1 MTDRVG
7 PQSSGGTHNDF
18 PGTAD
23 VVVQSGQVLGGV
35 HFHHAASRAAPP
47 PRQLPPGPTHFT
59 GRGTELARL
68 AALVEPSDTQARRTV
83 VISALAGAAGVGK
96 TALAL
101 HWAHTVS
108 GRFPDGDLYIN
119 LQGYDAGP
127 PLSAHQALEQALVS
141 LGVAPAGIPHG
152 LDARVGLYR
161 TLVSSRHMVIVLDN
175 ARDAAHVRPLLPGT
189 SPSLVLVTSR
199 SRLAGLVAREGI
211 QRIVLDALTPDE
223 AVELL
228 GSVIGRQRVDQE
240 PAASAELAARCAY
253 LPLALRIA
261 AEQAAARPG
270 LSLRALVAELGHGST
285 RLDALA
291 TYDGDETTAVRE
303 VFSWSYRHLPPTAAR
318 TFRLLGLFG
327 GPDISVTAAAALTG
341 CTPAQAIRDLARL
354 AGLHL
359 LEAVGNDRY
368 RFHDLLRD
376 YAHERSTAE
385 DDENDC
391 RAALRRLFT
400 WYLFTTESAGTVLG
414 VRQGPA
420 PFDATSG
427 DRPDPALEIPF
438 PSREAAADWCET
450 EFLNLLATCR
460 QAADIGED
468 VIAWQLP
475 VALRS
480 FFQLRRPTTDWVSA
494 AEAAL
499 AATRRLGD
507 RRAEAMVLRNL
518 AAAHFYGGRYQE
530 NLRYNQEALEVC
542 RAIGEEEGWFLNS
555 LGDSLVLA
563 GRFEEAVD
571 CLGRA
576 LAAAERTS
584 DAALAAHS
592 LENLAPAYR
601 ALGRHE
607 EAVAALRE
615 ALDIFR
621 DSGRTFGEGLVLDKL
636 ADLHL
641 ALGLFDE
648 AMDFST
654 QALALH
660 EEVGN
665 RLGEATALDVLAQA
679 CASKG
684 RHGDAQAHWRRALAI
699 LADLDH
705 PDAAGVRER
714 LRNGSAI

>member
-1 MTDRVG
+1 MTERVG
-7 PQSSGGTHNDF
+7 PSSSGDTHNDLS
-18 PGTAD
+18 GTAD
-23 VVVQSGQVLGGV
+23 IVVQSGRVLGGV
-35 HFHHAASRAAPP
+35 HFHTASPKAASP
-47 PRQLPPGPTHFT
+47 PRQMPPAPTHFT
-59 GRGTELARL
+59 GRAAELALLGAL
-68 AALVEPSDTQARRTV
+68 AEQSASAARRTV

-101 HWAHTVS
+101 HWAHAVS
-108 GRFPDGDLYIN
+108 DRFPDGDLYIN

-141 LGVAPAGIPHG
+141 LGVAPAEIPHG
-152 LDARVGLYR
+152 LDARVSLYR
-161 TLVSSRHMVIVLDN
+161 TLVNDRHMIIVLDN

-199 SRLAGLVAREGI
+199 SRLSGLVAREGI
-211 QRIVLDALTPDE
+211 PRIVLDSLPPEEAL
-223 AVELL
+223 ELL
-228 GSVIGRQRVDQE
+228 GSVIGKQRVERE
-240 PAASAELAARCAY
+240 PAAAAELAAHCAH

-270 LSLRALVAELGHGST
+270 LSLQALVAELGHGGT

-303 VFSWSYRHLPPTAAR
+303 VFSWSYRHLPSPAAR
-318 TFRLLGLFG
+318 TFRLLGLFA
-327 GPDISVTAAAALTG
+327 GPDIGVTAAAALTG
-341 CTPAQAIRDLARL
+341 STPSQAIRDLARL

-359 LEAVGNDRY
+359 LEAVGSDRY

-376 YAHERSTAE
+376 YAYERSTAE
-385 DDENDC
+385 DAEND
-391 RAALRRLFT
+391 RHAALRRLFT
-400 WYLFTTESAGTVLG
+400 WYLFTTESAGNVLG

-420 PFDATSG
+420 PFDAASD
-427 DRPDPALEIPF
+427 DRPDPALRLSF
-438 PSREAAADWCET
+438 PSRETAADWCET
-450 EFLNLLATCR
+450 EFPNLLATCR

-494 AEAAL
+494 AEGAL
-499 AATRRLGD
+499 AAARRLGD

-518 AAAHFYGGRYQE
+518 AAAHFYRGQYQE
-530 NLRYNQEALEVC
+530 NLRYNQEALEAC
-542 RAIGEEEGWFLNS
+542 RAIGEDEGWVLNS

-563 GRFEEAVD
+563 GRFEEAVE
-571 CLGRA
+571 CLRQA
-576 LAAAERTS
+576 LDAAERS
-584 DAALAAHS
+584 QDDALAAHS
-592 LENLAPAYR
+592 LENIAPAYR

-607 EAVAALRE
+607 EAIAALRE
-615 ALDIFR
+615 ALDLFR
-621 DSGRTFGEGLVLDKL
+621 DMGRTFGEGLVLDKL

-648 AMDFST
+648 AMDFGA

-665 RLGEATALDVLAQA
+665 RLGEATALGVLAQA
-679 CASKG
+679 CTSTG
-684 RHGDAQAHWRRALAI
+684 RHRDAQAHLRRALAI
-699 LADLDH
+699 LEDLGH

-714 LRNGSAI
+714 LPAPD